1 MTRHLCPICH
11 EEKCQ
16 HIPGYAVHPDKLHG
30 GTNGDVAEIMIM
42 IDELN
47 RILLC
52 FTFELLQHALEHL
65 HDEDGV
71 ANDWGLTRGPVGVGA
86 S

>member
-1 MTRHLCPICH
+1 M
-11 EEKCQ
+11 
-16 HIPGYAVHPDKLHG
+16 
-30 GTNGDVAEIMIM
+30 AEIMIM

>member
-1 MTRHLCPICH
+1 
-11 EEKCQ
+11 
-16 HIPGYAVHPDKLHG
+16 
-30 GTNGDVAEIMIM
+30 MIM
-42 IDELN
+42 INELN

-52 FTFELLQHALEHL
+52 FTFELLQ